1 MPGYFTSEEINIMI
15 AESDQLIF
23 NLGMTI
29 VNINAYVSQ
38 IRMYTNLQSREAS
51 NSIKYYDWQGHILRI
66 TGTMENIIYPNQ
78 GFTYISYINNKPV
91 SYEEECFLINK
102 KIDEIKQEKKHIKKL
117 EKSKQIHK
125 NLVLG
130 GMNKLLP
137 KELLECV
144 AYRLTD
150 KRPSK
155 KRQPTNWQNFCKQR
169 KLDGLNYKDNSTLW
183 RSLDNTIK
191 HKYKNPY
198 YTHF

>member
-78 GFTYISYINNKPV
+78 GFTYISYINNKRV

-137 KELLECV
+137 NELLENV
-144 AYRLTD
+144 AYHLTD

-155 KRQPTNWQNFCKQR
+155 TRQPTNWQNFCKHR
-169 KLDGLNYKDNSTLW
+169 KLVGLNYKDNSTLW
-183 RSLDNTIK
+183 RSLDSTIK
-191 HKYKNPY
+191 HNYKNPY
-198 YTHF
+198 YVHF